1 MRASLGR
8 DRVSFKASKIRDGLD
23 STSGHDLVFFSS
35 LLSIVRSQ
43 KNTQKKNVKKY
54 TADELLSEYPEYLRD
69 SHVLIVSLLRI
80 PLTHLLIF
88 HLSGVLLRCELCRTL
103 SDKKVSFFETTKRK
117 AALFCVTDV
126 LEGHRVVVC
135 VPFFYCVSFLLSFGK
150 KTPTFLDDKYYWK
163 TQKHT
168 RFVVCV

>member
-69 SHVLIVSLLRI
+69 SHVLIVSLLNI

-88 HLSGVLLRCELCRTL
+88 HLSVVLLRC
-103 SDKKVSFFETTKRK
+103 
-117 AALFCVTDV
+117 
-126 LEGHRVVVC
+126 
-135 VPFFYCVSFLLSFGK
+135 
-150 KTPTFLDDKYYWK
+150 
-163 TQKHT
+163 
-168 RFVVCV
+168 

>member
-23 STSGHDLVFFSS
+23 FTYGHDLVFFFR
-35 LLSIVRSQ
+35 LFVSIVRSQ
-43 KNTQKKNVKKY
+43 KNTKKNVKKY

-69 SHVLIVSLLRI
+69 SHVLIVSLLNI

-88 HLSGVLLRCELCRTL
+88 HLSGALLRCELCRTL
-103 SDKKVSFFETTKRK
+103 SDKKVSFFETTKR
-117 AALFCVTDV
+117 APLFCVTDV

-135 VPFFYCVSFLLSFGK
+135 AIFLLCLFPPLFWKKNTHIFGRQVLLEDT
-150 KTPTFLDDKYYWK
+150 KTHTFCC
-163 TQKHT
+163 
-168 RFVVCV
+168 VCV

>member
-1 MRASLGR
+1 M
-8 DRVSFKASKIRDGLD
+8 VT
-23 STSGHDLVFFSS
+23 TSCFFFVS

-43 KNTQKKNVKKY
+43 KHTKKNVKKY

-69 SHVLIVSLLRI
+69 SHVLIVSLLNI

-168 RFVVCV
+168 RFVVCVCDGALYTRA

>member
-23 STSGHDLVFFSS
+23 FTYGHDLVFFSS

-43 KNTQKKNVKKY
+43 KNTKKNVKKY

-88 HLSGVLLRCELCRTL
+88 HLSGALLRC
-103 SDKKVSFFETTKRK
+103 
-117 AALFCVTDV
+117 
-126 LEGHRVVVC
+126 
-135 VPFFYCVSFLLSFGK
+135 
-150 KTPTFLDDKYYWK
+150 
-163 TQKHT
+163 
-168 RFVVCV
+168 